1 MFNLR
6 RSTRDV
12 THTDTHSKHSEY
24 TTHASI
30 AGRNAAVTAAAV
42 NPAMGSVST
51 HVSTMRPKRPL
62 YTKHDF
68 SLIASLVQ
76 VYEDKNKL
84 TTEPLTAQTRRL

>member
-1 MFNLR
+1 MERRHVTYIARGVEETPRVVFNLR

-62 YTKHDF
+62 YKRQNTK
-68 SLIASLVQ
+68 SVES
-76 VYEDKNKL
+76 
-84 TTEPLTAQTRRL
+84 P

>member
-1 MFNLR
+1 MERRHVTYIARGVEETPRVVFNLR

-12 THTDTHSKHSEY
+12 THTPYKY
-24 TTHASI
+24 TNHASI

-62 YTKHDF
+62 YKRQNTK
-68 SLIASLVQ
+68 SVES
-76 VYEDKNKL
+76 
-84 TTEPLTAQTRRL
+84 P